1 MSASLICVFWRNRR
15 ATGPL
20 SPTLVL
26 FLAPHGKLYL
36 ELQQVLAQLQLDVN
50 TSLPP
55 VTRKRPGP
63 AQPKHGIP
71 QQECST
77 VVRRVVE
84 NQESLRT
91 VAKDY
96 DVSYETVRR
105 VLLAARQHCL
115 ET

>member
-1 MSASLICVFWRNRR
+1 M
-15 ATGPL
+15 
-20 SPTLVL
+20 
-26 FLAPHGKLYL
+26 
-36 ELQQVLAQLQLDVN
+36 QLQLDV
-50 TSLPP
+50 TMLLPP

-63 AQPKHGIP
+63 AKPKHGIS
-71 QQECST
+71 QKEWSD

-105 VLLAARQHCL
+105 VLLASRQYCPKM
-115 ET
+115 